1 MSSYFHRASAGPP
14 MEFEFVTDASSV
26 MQILKLWNIRL
37 LESIPPSQPQFN
49 TTPTFTSKHNSSKER
64 RSFRTP
70 KAAPIVQDN
79 DLKRAGSFSKMHTLG
94 TGQLVNGAALPGRRS
109 WGGSNELYPP
119 PVPSGSQLS
128 QESVFNSLTSPP
140 PLPPRPEES
149 DSDDPDYSY
158 IDENKVKGPGNQHGG
173 RSRTLSATGTGGRVS
188 SPTLD
193 DQLEELKK
201 SILRENKKK
210 KRDKAAHQ
218 GRKAATL
225 HFPPRSNPRSR
236 LPMNFVRAEPEDYLE
251 PVASKRLTSTS
262 SEGVPRRDKLSPN
275 IDNLPRSLSDHAG
288 NENNSSSSSIGTA
301 PGEVFDNSQS
311 PPDIHAHHHGSTS
324 NVSVGT
330 GGAVGTGGIPPALPP
345 RSWRNG
351 SITSVSSISSVTSP
365 SSASVVPLTNPPS
378 NSRTSISE
386 ERPIIE
392 EEKRSP
398 TLQSPKEMRQA
409 SHVEQVSQMAAAASM
424 SGGNGR
430 PVGLKDG
437 SNSPI
442 DQGSSSVSPPPP
454 LPPRSPTRDRERLS
468 RKSSSSSV
476 SSNASSSHR
485 CPRCRSLK
493 KTKPLVGKTAS
504 LDPRGGIQGP
514 IQNLTKEENRK
525 SLPDLNNTSPFP
537 ENNLAQN
544 RQHHGHSVSREH
556 NHGHSCSK
564 CSVGSSTD
572 GFPAGPANSNGSLP
586 ASSSSQNFEYLQL
599 LSEEGER
606 RAQQQQQQQQQTDID
621 TDVSPALDLL
631 SSCLQDLEYLEN
643 KVNQQSNNSPP
654 NSGSPNQLKNSN
666 KSAAAVASEQRRMAV
681 QTDIDAAMRQT
692 ELVQADLDMT
702 RRNVRPVNSVGPEET
717 WKMVANGHPPLLK
730 KHNTVHSFGSH
741 SLSSSPSPPG
751 SSASGN
757 GSSGGPLHWT
767 QQPHPPQASNR
778 PTNLANGS
786 MTRNS
791 SSSSLVSNPANIA
804 SPLSVQSPN
813 PVFSPITNAPP
824 TIAATVG
831 GAMGVAMSGAPPV
844 PPRSLVSLGGEAQQ
858 PQHHMR
864 GHVQSHGHHMM
875 GRSFSQTTTRPH
887 TQQRGLSKSNSLG
900 RHVGTWKTAIY
911 GDPHHGPQRSSSAAG
926 MAPGMVG
933 VGGPPPAA
941 FHNQNHIDSQ
951 TVFVHHLSRSGTRHG
966 SSRQMQAHLV

>member
-1 MSSYFHRASAGPP
+1 
-14 MEFEFVTDASSV
+14 MEFEFITDASSV

-49 TTPTFTSKHNSSKER
+49 TTPTLTSKHSSSKER

-70 KAAPIVQDN
+70 KSSPVVQDN

-94 TGQLVNGAALPGRRS
+94 IGQLVGGAALPGRRS
-109 WGGSNELYPP
+109 WGGSNEIYPS

-128 QESVFNSLTSPP
+128 QDSVFNSLTFPP

-158 IDENKVKGPGNQHGG
+158 IDENKVKGPGNQRG
-173 RSRTLSATGTGGRVS
+173 RSRAHSAVGAGGRVS

-201 SILRENKKK
+201 SIMRENKKK
-210 KRDKAAHQ
+210 KRDKAANE

-225 HFPPRSNPRSR
+225 HFPPRSSPRSR

-262 SEGVPRRDKLSPN
+262 SEGVPKREKLSPN

-288 NENNSSSSSIGTA
+288 NANNSSSSSIGTA

-311 PPDIHAHHHGSTS
+311 PPDIHAHHSSNS
-324 NVSVGT
+324 NVSVGGGGGGG
-330 GGAVGTGGIPPALPP
+330 GGAVGIVGPGGNPPALPP
-345 RSWRNG
+345 RSWRNN
-351 SITSVSSISSVTSP
+351 SVTSVSSVSSATSP
-365 SSASVVPLTNPPS
+365 SSASVVPLANPPTG
-378 NSRTSISE
+378 NRTSISE
-386 ERPIIE
+386 ERSIIE
-392 EEKRSP
+392 EEKCSP
-398 TLQSPKEMRQA
+398 TLGYPKESRNA
-409 SHVEQVSQMAAAASM
+409 EQVSQMAAAASVLV
-424 SGGNGR
+424 GNGGQ
-430 PVGLKDG
+430 VGSKDG
-437 SNSPI
+437 SSSPI

-468 RKSSSSSV
+468 RKSSSSS
-476 SSNASSSHR
+476 ASSSASSNHR

-493 KTKPLVGKTAS
+493 QTKPMVGKTAS
-504 LDPRGGIQGP
+504 LDPRGSIQGP
-514 IQNLTKEENRK
+514 VQNLTKEENRK
-525 SLPDLNNTSPFP
+525 SLPDLNSASPFP
-537 ENNLAQN
+537 ENNLALN

-572 GFPAGPANSNGSLP
+572 GFPGGAAISNGSLP

-606 RAQQQQQQQQQTDID
+606 RAQQQQQADID

-643 KVNQQSNNSPP
+643 KVNQQSNNSSP
-654 NSGSPNQLKNSN
+654 NSGSPNQLKNLN
-666 KSAAAVASEQRRMAV
+666 KSASTVANEQRRMAV

-692 ELVQADLDMT
+692 ELVQADLNMS
-702 RRNVRPVNSVGPEET
+702 RRSIRPVNSVGPEET
-717 WKMVANGHPPLLK
+717 RKMIANGHPPLLK
-730 KHNTVHSFGSH
+730 KHNTVHSFGIH
-741 SLSSSPSPPG
+741 SSSMSPSPPG
-751 SSASGN
+751 PTSSGN
-757 GSSGGPLHWT
+757 GSSSGPLHWT
-767 QQPHPPQASNR
+767 QQPHPSQPSNR
-778 PTNLANGS
+778 PTNLANDS

-791 SSSSLVSNPANIA
+791 SSSSLAGIA
-804 SPLSVQSPN
+804 SPLFIQSPN
-813 PVFSPITNAPP
+813 AVFSPIANTPP
-824 TIAATVG
+824 ANVG
-831 GAMGVAMSGAPPV
+831 GAMGGAPPV

-858 PQHHMR
+858 PPPHTR
-864 GHVQSHGHHMM
+864 AHVQPHGHHMK
-875 GRSFSQTTTRPH
+875 GRSFSQTTTRPS

-911 GDPHHGPQRSSSAAG
+911 GDPHHIPQRSTSAAG
-926 MAPGMVG
+926 MAPGIVG
-933 VGGPPPAA
+933 VGGPPPTA

-951 TVFVHHLSRSGTRHG
+951 TVFVHHLNRSSNRHG
-966 SSRQMQAHLV
+966 SRQMQAHLV